1 MDQPVSVRSRSSA
14 AFRID
19 AESSSSIRRSVCHLS
34 LSASSTSP
42 DSCEVTGA
50 LRWPNSMRLIRK
62 RSDGAARRG
71 DAPVAGAAGVEEEET
86 SAVGVAAS
94 LAMRGTLLIER
105 CDASSTGLRWKMGV
119 LTARHIERT
128 DRAPLAAPAGSG
140 TPVTPARRPQAMTRH
155 HAFFGR

>member
-1 MDQPVSVRSRSSA
+1 M
-14 AFRID
+14 
-19 AESSSSIRRSVCHLS
+19 
-34 LSASSTSP
+34 
-42 DSCEVTGA
+42 
-50 LRWPNSMRLIRK
+50 
-62 RSDGAARRG
+62 
-71 DAPVAGAAGVEEEET
+71 
-86 SAVGVAAS
+86 GVAAS

-155 HAFFGR
+155 HAFFGRGQARQEQEHRPIT